1 MSFFYCTT
9 RVSNHYKVGISSTYS
24 GIRKRLSDYRQIAPN
39 TQIAFFT
46 EVPDKEEIENSF
58 KYKFADYR
66 IGKSECYRL
75 KIEIIFK
82 HVLKF
87 IHHSEKLFG
96 FFDGDRYYICE
107 YYFNDSKI
115 YPFFDS
121 YSFHQR
127 EHDKYRHPGFVCV
140 ADYEY
145 AYNKKGQI
153 VKTKKDNK
161 RFKFQN
167 ISLDTRDKM
176 KNYFK
181 EYKHFINNIYYSKKP
196 QSRSMQTDNSEKF
209 NNEKFKEK
217 GKGFW
222 YSELTVEAIL
232 ERKLF
237 NQIKKHSSS
246 LVKSYPFYK
255 SKKPPFN
262 KYFFGYKELHV
273 SRYNLGKKI
282 KGSFSEDHEHLAYY
296 LGREISRKTY
306 LNKDDFL
313 DYFQKILSQ
322 VLNLRSYDM
331 DKTKSEYLDK
341 IRRILRESYKKIIED
356 ISKIEFKKE
365 LSENVEKRE
374 TQKFLNKLESEK
386 VLFDKQFINSVKIL
400 LSPYEK
406 GFTMGLMNPS
416 SKDLTEKDKEMCIN
430 IARGM
435 IEYAQKN
442 PHELFLA
449 GEKILKKESKT
460 EENSPEIKNSN
471 SENVINFPEEKSKK
485 YKK

>member
-9 RVSNHYKVGISSTYS
+9 RVSNHYKVGTSSSYS

-46 EVPDKEEIENSF
+46 EVPNRDEIENSF

-96 FFDGDRYYICE
+96 FFDGDRYYICK
-107 YYFNDSKI
+107 YYFNHSTI
-115 YPFFDS
+115 YPFFKP

-127 EHDKYRHPGFVCV
+127 EHDKCRHPGFVCV
-140 ADYEY
+140 ADYGY
-145 AYNKKGQI
+145 ALNKKKEI
-153 VKTKKDNK
+153 VKTRKDKK
-161 RFKFQN
+161 RFKIQN
-167 ISLDTRDKM
+167 VSLDTRDKM
-176 KNYFK
+176 KNYLK
-181 EYKHFINNIYYSKKP
+181 EYDHFIDNIYYSKKP
-196 QSRSMQTDNSEKF
+196 QSRSTQIDNAAKF
-209 NNEKFKEK
+209 NNEKFIEKEQVFLYEDVHAE
-217 GKGFW
+217 GN
-222 YSELTVEAIL
+222 L
-232 ERKLF
+232 EYKLF
-237 NQIKKHSSS
+237 NQIKKHSPS

-262 KYFFGYKELHV
+262 KYFFGYKELYV
-273 SRYNLGKKI
+273 SRYNLGQKI
-282 KGSFSEDHEHLAYY
+282 KNSFSEDRENLAYY

-306 LNKDDFL
+306 LNKDNFL
-313 DYFQKILSQ
+313 DYFQKVLSE
-322 VLNLRSYDM
+322 VLDLRSHDI

-341 IRRILRESYKKIIED
+341 IRRILRESYKKIVED

-365 LSENVEKRE
+365 LSEDVEKRE
-374 TQKFLNKLESEK
+374 TQKFLNKLENEK

-416 SKDLTEKDKEMCIN
+416 SKDLTEQDKEMCIN

-471 SENVINFPEEKSKK
+471 SKNVINFPEEKSKK